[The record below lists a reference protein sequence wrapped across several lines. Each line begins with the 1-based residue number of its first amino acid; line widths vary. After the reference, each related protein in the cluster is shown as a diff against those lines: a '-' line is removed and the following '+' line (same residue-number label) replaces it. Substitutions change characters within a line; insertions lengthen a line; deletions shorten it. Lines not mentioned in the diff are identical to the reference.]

1 MKFNQGVGIAAT
13 CVAFGLLQAQDATA
27 PSVVSNEGNTGT
39 GWSYELTASGDLLLG
54 SGYVTVPIGYSLGP
68 RGSGNGEFNEAD
80 RTGALYLGSAVQL
93 KIDGSAKK
101 PWQVFDIE
109 ASQVEGRSRGVFDD
123 LSWIAGNAEGI
134 FSAGSYQLD
143 DSIFQF
149 RLRQRFMKVGSSEWY
164 WGFGYI
170 NVQSELDGQ
179 YALRVVMD
187 PDSAELGR
195 GLVNQRTQD
204 HLGSMTVSYEYLD
217 LDDLLA
223 KFRLSKSEETNPK
236 KGGDDRD
243 SGSAWMTFRE
253 KFHLNLRADLGLFLG
268 ARNTELRETFSE
280 APEPGAARVN
290 SMIYGGDGRFMLKA
304 TWTLYEN
311 KESERYW
318 YLYGQ
323 AGVQA
328 RYLINEWDRIPF
340 SGGADRINVRG
351 AELLWGPYFQ
361 AGILYSW

>member
-27 PSVVSNEGNTGT
+27 PSVVSNEGNTGS

-93 KIDGSAKK
+93 KIDGSAIKR
-101 PWQVFDIE
+101 QVFEIE
-109 ASQVEGRSRGVFDD
+109 ASQVSGRSRGVFDD

-149 RLRQRFMKVGSSEWY
+149 RLRHRFMKVGQSEWY

-179 YALRVVMD
+179 YALRVVVD

-223 KFRLSKSEETNPK
+223 KFRLSKSEKTN
-236 KGGDDRD
+236 

-253 KFHLNLRADLGLFLG
+253 KCDLNLRADLGLFLG

-280 APEPGAARVN
+280 APEPGAARVS

-304 TWTLYEN
+304 AWTLYE
-311 KESERYW
+311 KRKYAW

-361 AGILYSW
+361 AGIRYVW